1 MQDIPD
7 ERRDTDTFDT
17 RLGLA
22 FQEQEREGL
31 KLAAHLR
38 AVAMAAIVVWIFIL
52 LGRAAWFY
60 VPVIVAFVASGYAH
74 YAMSRRGFR
83 SDAHSFLFFLIDV
96 VLLTFALLAP
106 NPMLMDGSFPW
117 PEQMAFR
124 FGNFNYYYLL
134 IALFVLGSYS
144 ARAMLFAGIACVI
157 AWGAGI
163 VWISTFPDT
172 LFAIPAFDQSEAR
185 LRRFL
190 DPHYVSLD
198 LRTTEIIVLL
208 LTSAILATAVAR
220 GRRLLRE
227 QVATT
232 RERANLARYFPPNIV
247 EELAGHD
254 DALDYVR
261 SQKVAVMF
269 VDIVGFSHMAEIN
282 SPEQLIDLLRAFH
295 RRVESAV
302 FDHDGT
308 LDKYLGDGALATF
321 GTPTA
326 GPADAANALLCA
338 RRLLDDIDE
347 WNLRREEAGFPTV
360 RLSIGIH
367 YGEVVVGDI
376 GTERR
381 LEFAVIGDTV
391 NVAARL
397 EEATRAADCRMVV
410 SNDLVEA
417 ALENTPELAEGLLT
431 GLKPLEQLS
440 LPGRVGTIDVWTL
453 GHDE

>member
-1 MQDIPD
+1 MIDRSD
-7 ERRDTDTFDT
+7 ERTDAGGLDT

-38 AVAMAAIVVWIFIL
+38 AVAMAAITLWVFIL

-106 NPMLMDGSFPW
+106 NPMLMDSAFPW

-144 ARAMLFAGIACVI
+144 GRAMLFAGLACVI

-163 VWISTFPDT
+163 AWIATFPDT
-172 LFAIPAFDQSEAR
+172 LFDIPGFDRPEAR
-185 LRRFL
+185 LTRFL

-208 LTSAILATAVAR
+208 LTAAILATAVSR

-227 QVATT
+227 QVNLT

-254 DALDYVR
+254 AALDYVR
-261 SQKVAVMF
+261 SQNVAVMF
-269 VDIVGFSHMAEIN
+269 VDMVGFSSMAEHN
-282 SPEQLIDLLRAFH
+282 SPEQLIALLRAFH
-295 RRVESAV
+295 RRVERAV
-302 FDHDGT
+302 FEHGGT

-321 GTPTA
+321 GTPD
-326 GPADAANALLCA
+326 PDPSDPANALRCA
-338 RRLLDDIDE
+338 RRLFEDIDA
-347 WNLRREEAGFPTV
+347 WNVRRREAGFPTV
-360 RLSIGIH
+360 RLSVGIH
-367 YGEVVVGDI
+367 YGGVVVGDI

-397 EEATRAADCRMVV
+397 EEATRTVGCQMIV
-410 SNDLVEA
+410 SNDLVDA
-417 ALENTPELAEGLLT
+417 ALANTPEAADGLLT
-431 GLKPLEQLS
+431 GLTPLERLA
-440 LPGRVGTIDVWTL
+440 LRGREGTIDVWAL
-453 GHDE
+453 GAED